1 MHQIPKL
8 KCLPSRLVVVFVQ
21 WSQVLSEN
29 EDVVGA
35 APTGDAP
42 TTSEWSTI
50 LLPYEVR
57 LILETWRFNC
67 RVRCVIFHQISDLC
81 SMI

>member
-8 KCLPSRLVVVFVQ
+8 TYFSSRLAVVFAQSNEASREVK
-21 WSQVLSEN
+21 N

-42 TTSEWSTI
+42 TTSEWLTI
-50 LLPYEVR
+50 SLPAKVR
-57 LILETWRFNC
+57 LILEVYC
-67 RVRCVIFHQISDLC
+67 IC
-81 SMI
+81 SNQTPKSELFI